1 MLGFKSL
8 WIIPAKCKCL
18 IPHNIWYSKYDILSW
33 SKSMLITETKKNYV
47 KLILQIIFLVVG
59 ILKFTLAKISVHKL
73 HDNIKVEK
81 FLKGFLRSECIKKA
95 NNLQNKNV
103 NKISVSWKKNPLN
116 NMYLHF
122 YGLLISSVWILCK
135 PFWHV

>member
-1 MLGFKSL
+1 
-8 WIIPAKCKCL
+8 
-18 IPHNIWYSKYDILSW
+18 
-33 SKSMLITETKKNYV
+33 MLITEIKKN
-47 KLILQIIFLVVG
+47 LREIDFTIFFLVAG

-103 NKISVSWKKNPLN
+103 NKITISRKKKSVKQ
-116 NMYLHF
+116 YLHF
-122 YGLLISSVWILCK
+122 YGLLISSV
-135 PFWHV
+135 